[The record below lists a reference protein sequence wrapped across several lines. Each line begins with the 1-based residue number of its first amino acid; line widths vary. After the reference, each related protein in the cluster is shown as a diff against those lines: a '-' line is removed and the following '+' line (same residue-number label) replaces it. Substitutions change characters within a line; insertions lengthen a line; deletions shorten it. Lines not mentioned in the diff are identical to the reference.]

1 MTKIHDREQIV
12 DAAARLFSQNGYD
25 ATSLDDIAAAL
36 GTARSALYYHVSG
49 KAELRAL
56 VQIGRV
62 RMLVDEGETIVRSAT
77 PADEKLAALV
87 RAHVRHFARFYPES
101 KMWSSITTADLVND
115 VSSDELHR
123 RQEEVEGHLRQAI
136 AEGVAKGVF
145 RATDVRVAALSV
157 IGMCNYLA
165 TWYRPGGRLAI
176 EEIAGM
182 LADMAVRSLR

>member
-12 DAAARLFSQNGYD
+12 DAAARLFSRNGYE
-25 ATSLDDIAAAL
+25 ATSLDDIAAEL

-56 VQIGRV
+56 VQIERV
-62 RMLVDEGETIVRSAT
+62 RMLVDEGERIVASEM

-101 KMWSSITTADLVND
+101 KMWSSITTADLVSD
-115 VSSDELHR
+115 ESSDELHQ
-123 RQEEVEGHLRQAI
+123 RQEEVEEHLRQAI
-136 AEGVAKGVF
+136 AEGISTGAFAPADVSVA
-145 RATDVRVAALSV
+145 TLSV

-165 TWYRPGGRLAI
+165 TWYRPAGRLSI

-182 LADMAVRSLR
+182 LAEMAVRSLR